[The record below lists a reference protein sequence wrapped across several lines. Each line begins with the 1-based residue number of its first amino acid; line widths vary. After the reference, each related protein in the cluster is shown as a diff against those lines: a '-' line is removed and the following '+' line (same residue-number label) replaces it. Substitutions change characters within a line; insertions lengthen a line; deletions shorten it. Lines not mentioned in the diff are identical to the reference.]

1 MRSARWIAL
10 LLVALTTTPSLAQ
23 GSPEDRIKAL
33 EADNQ
38 RLQRELQA
46 ANKRLQELEAGKA
59 APATAARATEDPGP
73 DNFGNPLAARRTLGQ
88 MLREHLTSRGIQ
100 VPDGAADARAVAAYR
115 AEVERWFRDP
125 LRQRRLRQPIS
136 WTIEIVDVGVVSNS
150 SVREFDIDAYSLNA
164 DGARVGRWYTIR
176 CPASAVPKLNP
187 LDARG
192 VWTLKGEMIPE
203 LSLAPEG
210 SQPAS
215 QAFRPRDTIAPQ
227 VECGFRFSVGSLER
241 TGTAP
246 AAPSAR

>member
-88 MLREHLTSRGIQ
+88 MLREHLASRNVQI
-100 VPDGAADARAVAAYR
+100 PDGSSDARAVATYR

-136 WTIEIVDVGVVSNS
+136 WNIEILDVGIASNS
-150 SVREFDIDAYSLNA
+150 SVREYDIDAYSLNA

-187 LDARG
+187 LDAKG
-192 VWTLKGEMIPE
+192 LWSLKGDLIPE
-203 LSLAPEG
+203 ITLAPEG
-210 SQPAS
+210 AQPTG
-215 QAFRPRDTIAPQ
+215 QAFRGRDTIAPQ
-227 VECGFRFSVGSLER
+227 VECGFRFSVSSLER
-241 TGTAP
+241 TGTATP
-246 AAPSAR
+246 APATR